1 MKLKKN
7 FESLLGDFFVVN
19 DIIIINMQS
28 QVEDQQK

>member
-1 MKLKKN
+1 MKLKKI